1 MQIPVSAQLL
11 LIATRRG
18 APLAAEHS
26 TPRRW
31 PHWRSAR
38 SSRRRGVRV
47 RGGHR
52 RDQQPRLRRREGEGG
67 AGGVPHAPV
76 RRRGGQGRRRALAAR
91 AAQLVLRQDRR
102 RLHGHHQPHQ
112 VKFESATTIAG
123 VVSALFKLACVVL
136 VPREKLVTIKVA
148 PRFLNIIT
156 ALSIYCVLM
165 RGLASFIPGLRDF
178 GQVCASAVTSTF
190 LSFPH
195 SRRYECVHS
204 ATVERMPVRW

>member
-1 MQIPVSAQLL
+1 LPQSIPLQGGGR
-11 LIATRRG
+11 TG
-18 APLAAEHS
+18 AVPEAL
-26 TPRRW
+26 
-31 PHWRSAR
+31 
-38 SSRRRGVRV
+38 RRRGVRV

-67 AGGVPHAPV
+67 AG
-76 RRRGGQGRRRALAAR
+76 GGQGRRRALAAR

-112 VKFESATTIAG
+112 VKFEAATTIAG

-195 SRRYECVHS
+195 SRKYECVHS
-204 ATVERMPVRW
+204 ATV

>member
-38 SSRRRGVRV
+38 SSTTPWGSRSRRPPTRSTAATT
-47 RGGHR
+47 
-52 RDQQPRLRRREGEGG
+52 P
-67 AGGVPHAPV
+67 P
-76 RRRGGQGRRRALAAR
+76 GRRRWRGRCPSRASALAAR

-112 VKFESATTIAG
+112 VKFEAATTIAG

-136 VPREKLVTIKVA
+136 VPGEKLVTIKVA

-190 LSFPH
+190 LSSPH
-195 SRRYECVHS
+195 SRKYECVHS